1 MFGIGFGA
9 TFWYSE
15 YVITWLLVPAGGQ
28 LSPYDGGLPVFTAPQ
43 DMLAITIWLAVRGG
57 LILAIPVLAI
67 GAYSLAGPWLSSS
80 QRRVLKVTFP
90 VPLLLFLLG
99 VAFAYYVMLPVGL
112 GFLLSF
118 GEGTATPLITIRQ
131 YLDLLWALMLAMGV
145 VFQLPLAMY
154 LLTRANIV
162 TYVRFRSTR
171 KFVPFTA
178 LIFGIILT
186 PTDFISTFLVAVPV
200 VVLYEVGLL
209 LSRVAGPKVPKQVRS
224 EARA

>member
-90 VPLLLFLLG
+90 APLLLFLLG

-118 GEGTATPLITIRQ
+118 GEGTATPLINIRQ

-162 TYVRFRSTR
+162 TYVRFRNMR

-178 LIFGIILT
+178 LIFGIVLT
-186 PTDFISTFLVAVPV
+186 PTDFVSTFLVAVPIIF
-200 VVLYEVGLL
+200 LYEVGLL
-209 LSRVAGPKVPKQVRS
+209 LSRVAGPKTPKQARI